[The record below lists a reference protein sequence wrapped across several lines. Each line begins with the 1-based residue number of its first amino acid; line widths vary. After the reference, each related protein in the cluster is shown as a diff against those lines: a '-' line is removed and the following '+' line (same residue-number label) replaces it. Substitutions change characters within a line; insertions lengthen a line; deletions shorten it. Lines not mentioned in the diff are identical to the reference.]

1 MRTCLFKDGKK
12 TGLWKPYHPNSK
24 LMDEG
29 EFTEDQRTGEWK
41 YYDTEGNLTKTKAH
55 RANEN

>member
-1 MRTCLFKDGKK
+1 
-12 TGLWKPYHPNSK
+12 
-24 LMDEG
+24 MDEG

-55 RANEN
+55 RAKKN